1 MNKRRKIQIY
11 KYRRNGVK
19 KKKKSPEENT
29 AERHSKFIH

>member
-19 KKKKSPEENT
+19 KKKSPEENT